1 MFSSPGLSKDVRII
15 RRWVLLVWKYSG
27 GGGEKKALNLKS
39 SCLIAVTVFVLLCVV
54 VYCLSSLGH
63 AYVES

>member
-27 GGGEKKALNLKS
+27 GEKKSSEFEVQLSYSCHCFCLALCNCLLLK
-39 SCLIAVTVFVLLCVV
+39 LF
-54 VYCLSSLGH
+54 GH

>member
-27 GGGEKKALNLKS
+27 GEKKKALNLKS